1 MLRETELLGKKV
13 TFCRLKANPQ
23 TGELERHEGVGT
35 AVKVYLSE
43 DRRIQVGVQVGKDI
57 YGIDYPAINATEEG
71 KAKYYAHCAAIYS
84 ISDDYNARVRE
95 LTTKGNGEI
104 NALNNTYL
112 GVPLEIEPIDEVVV
126 REPYE
131 APKVNGFRRVLPFFR
146 KRG

>member
-1 MLRETELLGKKV
+1 MLCETELLGKKV

-57 YGIDYPAINATEEG
+57 FAVDYPAINATEDG
-71 KAKYYAHCAAIYS
+71 KAKYYAHCASIYS
-84 ISDDYNARVRE
+84 ISDDYNGQVRA
-95 LTTKGNGEI
+95 LTNKGNAEI
-104 NALNNTYL
+104 NALNNDYL
-112 GVPLEIEPIDEVVV
+112 GAPIEIEPTDDEIF
-126 REPYE
+126 REVYE
-131 APKVNGFRRVLPFFR
+131 APKINGIRRVLPFFR